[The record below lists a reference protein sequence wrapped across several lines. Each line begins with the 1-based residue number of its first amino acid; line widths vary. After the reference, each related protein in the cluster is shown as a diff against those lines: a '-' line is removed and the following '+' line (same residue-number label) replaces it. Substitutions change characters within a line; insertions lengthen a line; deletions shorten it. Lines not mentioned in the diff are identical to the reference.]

1 MSRTPTAKKSAT
13 KSAKKAGAKTAQKA
27 VKKTPIAPTSAE
39 SPAPRSLPN
48 ANMIMVGALVLGGIA
63 GAVTANLQS
72 STTPKGFDA
81 SVESYI
87 RDNPQTVL
95 NILREASVRADQ
107 DAKKQAI
114 NLVRAD
120 DGKTIFGN
128 PDGDVTIYEFSDYNC
143 GYCKRSYADLLRAV
157 EVDGNIRVVVKEL
170 PILSQTSLDAA
181 MVSLAAAEF
190 GKYPEV
196 HDALMTLQGR
206 INNTVLDE
214 IIASV
219 GLDKTDVTNF
229 IARPESQAIIEKNR
243 ELAGILQVNG
253 TPAFVIGNEF
263 APGAISFD
271 DIMGLVKRA
280 REEKS

>member
-1 MSRTPTAKKSAT
+1 MSSTPTAKKTAK
-13 KSAKKAGAKTAQKA
+13 KSAKKAA
-27 VKKTPIAPTSAE
+27 KKTPM
-39 SPAPRSLPN
+39 PASTETAAAHSTAKAVPN
-48 ANMIMVGALVLGGIA
+48 TNMILVGALVLGGIA
-63 GAVTANLQS
+63 GSVTASLQS
-72 STTPKGFDA
+72 SNTPQNLDA
-81 SVESYI
+81 SVESFI
-87 RDNPQTVL
+87 RDNPKTVL
-95 NILREASVRADQ
+95 DILMEASFQADQ

-143 GYCKRSYADLLRAV
+143 GYCKRSYADLLRAI
-157 EVDGNIRVVVKEL
+157 EADGNIRVVVKEH
-170 PILSQTSLDAA
+170 PILAQTSLDAA

-196 HDALMTLQGR
+196 HDALMTLQGP
-206 INNTVLDE
+206 ISEAALDE
-214 IIASV
+214 IIANA
-219 GLDKTDVTNF
+219 GLDKNDVTDF
-229 IARPESQAIIEKNR
+229 IAHPEAQAIIAKNR
-243 ELAGILQVNG
+243 ELVGILQVTG

-263 APGAISFD
+263 VPGAISFN

>member
-1 MSRTPTAKKSAT
+1 MSSTPTAKKTAK
-13 KSAKKAGAKTAQKA
+13 KSAKKAA
-27 VKKTPIAPTSAE
+27 KKTPM
-39 SPAPRSLPN
+39 PASTETAAAHSTAKAVPN
-48 ANMIMVGALVLGGIA
+48 TNMILVGALVLGGIA
-63 GAVTANLQS
+63 GSVTASLQS
-72 STTPKGFDA
+72 SNTPQNVDA
-81 SVESYI
+81 LVESFI

-95 NILREASVRADQ
+95 DILMEASFQADQ

-143 GYCKRSYADLLRAV
+143 GYCKRSYADLLRAI
-157 EVDGNIRVVVKEL
+157 EADGNIRVVVKEH
-170 PILSQTSLDAA
+170 PILAQTSLDAA

-196 HDALMTLQGR
+196 HDALMTLQGP
-206 INNTVLDE
+206 ISEAALDE
-214 IIASV
+214 IIANA
-219 GLDKTDVTNF
+219 GLDKNDVTDF
-229 IARPESQAIIEKNR
+229 IARPEAQAIIAKNR
-243 ELAGILQVNG
+243 ELVGILQVTG

-263 APGAISFD
+263 VPGAISFN